1 MIPKIL
7 TLQVYL
13 QIRFGSEA
21 MVSLMTKILSTIE
34 RVRSFSHRLREF
46 LNDVTRAGL
55 QKHYESVCENIGLI
69 AFLLQ
74 TEPKFDQCC

>member
-1 MIPKIL
+1 MYFL
-7 TLQVYL
+7 ALQVYL
-13 QIRFGSEA
+13 QIRFSSEA

-34 RVRSFSHRLREF
+34 HVCSFSHRLREF
-46 LNDVTRAGL
+46 LNNVTRCGL
-55 QKHYESVCENIGLI
+55 QKYYESVCENIGVI